1 MLISLFGRG
10 RFGRIGDFRLSW
22 GLIVSGALAAMML
35 ALGFEVITP
44 LGGGLDT
51 LCDLAGVA
59 SGMLFIGLADG
70 A

>member
-1 MLISLFGRG
+1 LGALDHRRKFVSL
-10 RFGRIGDFRLSW
+10 SM
-22 GLIVSGALAAMML
+22 IVSGALSAALL
-35 ALGFEVITP
+35 ALGFNLVAP

-51 LCDLAGVA
+51 VCDLAGVA

>member
-1 MLISLFGRG
+1 
-10 RFGRIGDFRLSW
+10 LSW
-22 GLIVSGALAAMML
+22 GLILSGVSAAVL
-35 ALGFEVITP
+35 FALGFDVIAP
-44 LGGGLDT
+44 LGGRLDT

>member
-1 MLISLFGRG
+1 M
-10 RFGRIGDFRLSW
+10 SW
-22 GLIVSGALAAMML
+22 PLVLSGACAAALL
-35 ALGFEVITP
+35 ALGFNIAGS

-59 SGMLFIGLADG
+59 SGVLFVGLADG

>member
-1 MLISLFGRG
+1 M
-10 RFGRIGDFRLSW
+10 SW
-22 GLIVSGALAAMML
+22 GMILSGTAAAALL
-35 ALGFEVITP
+35 ALGFNIVAP

-51 LCDLAGVA
+51 ICDLAGVV